1 MRTVSKGL
9 LALCLLW
16 NVGAFARQTAPFLP
30 DSELTPGDV
39 FDVTMEDICTPG
51 YTKKVRAVT
60 KPLRDQ
66 AFKSYGVLSRQRGEY
81 QLDHLIPLALGGSNS
96 VKNLWPQP
104 NNTSPWNARAKDRLE
119 VRLHKL
125 VCSDQVDLETAQ
137 REIATDW
144 TEAYLRYIGA
154 RLPVAARGE
163 PLLAPN
169 ATGSERGP
177 KPPNSPSTTE
187 NEVWV
192 NMRSGVY
199 WKAGSQFYGK
209 TKQGKFMAE
218 SDAIAAG
225 YRPAR
230 GLGY

>member
-1 MRTVSKGL
+1 MRTVSKAL

-16 NVGAFARQTAPFLP
+16 NVGAFARQPTPFLP

-39 FDVTMEDICTPG
+39 FDVTTEDICTPG
-51 YTKKVRAVT
+51 YAKKVRAVT

-96 VKNLWPQP
+96 IKNLWPQP
-104 NNTSPWNARAKDRLE
+104 NNTSPWNARAKDALE

-125 VCSDQVDLETAQ
+125 VCGDQVDLETAQ
-137 REIATDW
+137 RGIATDW
-144 TEAYLRYIGA
+144 TEAYRRYIGT
-154 RLPVAARGE
+154 RLPLAARGE
-163 PLLAPN
+163 PLVAPN
-169 ATGSERGP
+169 ATDSE
-177 KPPNSPSTTE
+177 KASKANAPSAAE

-199 WKAGSQFYGK
+199 WKLGSQFYGK
-209 TKQGKFMAE
+209 TKQGKFMTE

-225 YRPAR
+225 YRPVR
-230 GLGY
+230 GWGY